1 LSRSRLTSQRL
12 IYVALVVVASVAV
25 SAASASMD
33 THSKAT
39 SVVGGS
45 GAQSTLVDQLALARL
60 ATEKYVTD
68 LGRAKADGYQ
78 IVTKMIPTM
87 GYHFRNPKVKG
98 FDIQKPPILVYEHRG
113 TNWQLGAIEWVF
125 TSLPKTPP
133 LPGAKYGSFGA
144 GCHYSDGTFI
154 TAVAQSAC
162 PAKAPGTK
170 AGFTFWH
177 PRLVTMHVWLWYPNP
192 SGLYTSMNPLVTP
205 YNQG

>member
-1 LSRSRLTSQRL
+1 MSRSRLISQKL

-25 SAASASMD
+25 SAASASTH

-45 GAQSTLVDQLALARL
+45 GAQSVLVDQVALARL

-78 IVTKMIPTM
+78 IITKMIPTM
-87 GYHFRNPKVKG
+87 GYHFMNPKVKG

-113 TNWQLGAIEWVF
+113 ANWQLGAIEWVF

-144 GCHYSDGTFI
+144 GCHYTDGTFVP
-154 TAVAQSAC
+154 ANAQSAC
-162 PAKAPGTK
+162 PAKAPGSK
-170 AGFTFWH
+170 AAFTFWH
-177 PRLVTMHVWLWYPNP
+177 PRLVTMHLWLWYPNP
-192 SGLYTSMNPLVTP
+192 GGLFASTNSLVTP
-205 YNQG
+205 YNEG